1 MKKRKIWL
9 VGVSGLAVIAPIA
22 TVISCGGG
30 GDTSK
35 DEPGK
40 GDTSGSVPKKD
51 VFATYSDKA
60 VSLNSLIGLAYQIDN
75 SITPGTADKYD
86 VKDTKHSD
94 NLLIKQIDSL
104 HKHVDQQH
112 GQNATD
118 LVATFGQTN
127 LDAIYKVVEGIF
139 GSTTTP
145 VFTANIA
152 EVGKAVEEFNIAN
165 FTLPTVEQ
173 LKTLG
178 TTFTNIRNYAAK
190 FENWTNRQVKLEI
203 VARNGEEYK
212 VVKTEA
218 EAKTLAQTLKL
229 ATWPTHKDNSVAIYD
244 GEFIV
249 RVVG

>member
-9 VGVSGLAVIAPIA
+9 AGVSGLAVIVPIA
-22 TVISCGGG
+22 TVISCGG

-40 GDTSGSVPKKD
+40 GDTSESVPKKD

-75 SITPGTADKYD
+75 SITPGTTDKYD
-86 VKDTKHSD
+86 VTDKEHNN
-94 NLLIKQIDSL
+94 NLLVKQMDSL
-104 HKHVDQQH
+104 HKHVEQQH
-112 GQNATD
+112 GQNAVD
-118 LVATFGQTN
+118 LVATFGQAN
-127 LDAIYKVVEGIF
+127 LDAIYKLVETIYGEDVKPIY
-139 GSTTTP
+139 
-145 VFTANIA
+145 TAKVD
-152 EVGKAVEEFNIAN
+152 EVGKAIEEFNKAN
-165 FTLPTVEQ
+165 FTFPTVEK
-173 LKTLG
+173 LNALG
-178 TTFTNIRNYAAK
+178 STFSNIKKYAAK

-218 EAKTLAQTLKL
+218 EAKTLSQNLKL
-229 ATWPTHKDNSVAIYD
+229 ATWSTHKDGSTAIYD